1 MAIFNAGINRG
12 AWVQLRT
19 GLGMAGLIPAIGE
32 ETIVN

>member
-12 AWVQLRT
+12 AWVQLCPDFS
-19 GLGMAGLIPAIGE
+19 MAGLIPAIGE